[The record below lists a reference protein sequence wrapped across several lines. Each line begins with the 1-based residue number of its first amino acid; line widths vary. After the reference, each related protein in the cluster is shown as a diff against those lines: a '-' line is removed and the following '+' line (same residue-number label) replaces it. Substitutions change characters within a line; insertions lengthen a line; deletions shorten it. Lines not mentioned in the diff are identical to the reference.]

1 MKNLTPHSL
10 TIYCL
15 DGFDPLVVPSDGV
28 ARVSTIT
35 TEETPIVVGNV
46 TIPVR
51 RVSFGEIVGLPPEGE
66 DVLIVSAVVKAALPE
81 RRDLYTPGELVRD
94 EKGNVIGCKGLYK

>member
-15 DGFDPLVVPSDGV
+15 DGFDPVILPSDGV
-28 ARVSTIT
+28 ARVTTVT
-35 TEETPIVVGNV
+35 TEETPIVIGNV

-51 RVSFGEIVGLPPEGE
+51 RVSFGDVVGLPPEGE
-66 DVLIVSAVVKAALPE
+66 EVLIAAICTQ
-81 RRDLYTPGELVRD
+81 RKGKCYWVQRLVQ
-94 EKGNVIGCKGLYK
+94 IIC